1 MLQQS
6 GLVLGKGRRIKG
18 LIHDVQVQEPLEK
31 EIVLKALTELAFTP
45 DGVESNEQ
53 AAFEQMFWGN
63 GGTPYLSV
71 HLIEDGGQFRQ
82 GSVNDGLNL
91 PDGVVL
97 RDQLL

>member
-1 MLQQS
+1 MTSTTRPWRFSISTWSAKQS
-6 GLVLGKGRRIKG
+6 LASFPGP
-18 LIHDVQVQEPLEK
+18 DVQVQEPLEK

-53 AAFEQMFWGN
+53 AAFEQMFCGN
-63 GGTPYLSV
+63 
-71 HLIEDGGQFRQ
+71 
-82 GSVNDGLNL
+82 